1 MIPKEFE
8 TISEYVCKQTR
19 WTDGSIRHDR
29 MEDVVRCK
37 DCIVFGTHGK
47 NTDICP
53 MWHNTHIDPYRDFC
67 SRGVRKTEPSN
78 SEIPN
83 NCEPQTIR
91 CPKCGRTDYIRD
103 MEKDMGIEDSGYK
116 YKCINCNT
124 YIKDEPQ
131 TQLTARCLN
140 CNNAKVCKENNWQGC
155 RFEPIED
162 EPQTICKECVNYP
175 CESWQK
181 GIITDKH
188 NLVECRSFE
197 PKDEPQTDCAWK

>member
-67 SRGVRKTEPSN
+67 SRGVRKAENS

-83 NCEPQTIR
+83 NCE
-91 CPKCGRTDYIRD
+91 
-103 MEKDMGIEDSGYK
+103 
-116 YKCINCNT
+116 
-124 YIKDEPQ
+124 EPQ
-131 TQLTARCLN
+131 YEMGMGTLKCDN
-140 CNNAKVCKENNWQGC
+140 CSEYG
-155 RFEPIED
+155 
-162 EPQTICKECVNYP
+162 
-175 CESWQK
+175 
-181 GIITDKH
+181 
-188 NLVECRSFE
+188 SFKCTKCDGEMYFKRLE

>member
-67 SRGVRKTEPSN
+67 SRGIRKTEN
-78 SEIPN
+78 SSEKPN
-83 NCEPQTIR
+83 KPTE
-91 CPKCGRTDYIRD
+91 
-103 MEKDMGIEDSGYK
+103 
-116 YKCINCNT
+116 
-124 YIKDEPQ
+124 
-131 TQLTARCLN
+131 
-140 CNNAKVCKENNWQGC
+140 
-155 RFEPIED
+155 
-162 EPQTICKECVNYP
+162 
-175 CESWQK
+175 
-181 GIITDKH
+181 
-188 NLVECRSFE
+188 RSSE
-197 PKDEPQTDCAWK
+197 

>member
-67 SRGVRKTEPSN
+67 SRGVRKTENS

-83 NCEPQTIR
+83 NCEYAENPSGEVWECGCFLDTYCEHQIYDRNPDGTINIVE
-91 CPKCGRTDYIRD
+91 CGY
-103 MEKDMGIEDSGYK
+103 EP
-116 YKCINCNT
+116 
-124 YIKDEPQ
+124 KDEP
-131 TQLTARCLN
+131 
-140 CNNAKVCKENNWQGC
+140 
-155 RFEPIED
+155 
-162 EPQTICKECVNYP
+162 TISKMEQV
-175 CESWQK
+175 
-181 GIITDKH
+181 
-188 NLVECRSFE
+188 
-197 PKDEPQTDCAWK
+197 DEPQTDCAWK

>member
-67 SRGVRKTEPSN
+67 SRGQRRAEQTEPN
-78 SEIPN
+78 LSEFPTTTEDCSMVDPLHDDCFDCDKFFTCDN
-83 NCEPQTIR
+83 
-91 CPKCGRTDYIRD
+91 KGDDY
-103 MEKDMGIEDSGYK
+103 K
-116 YKCINCNT
+116 
-124 YIKDEPQ
+124 
-131 TQLTARCLN
+131 
-140 CNNAKVCKENNWQGC
+140 
-155 RFEPIED
+155 
-162 EPQTICKECVNYP
+162 
-175 CESWQK
+175 
-181 GIITDKH
+181 
-188 NLVECRSFE
+188 
-197 PKDEPQTDCAWK
+197 TDCPWK

>member
-67 SRGVRKTEPSN
+67 SRGQRRAEQTEPNLSEFPTTTEDCSMVDPLHDDCFDCDKFFTCDNNGDDYKTE
-78 SEIPN
+78 
-83 NCEPQTIR
+83 
-91 CPKCGRTDYIRD
+91 CP
-103 MEKDMGIEDSGYK
+103 
-116 YKCINCNT
+116 
-124 YIKDEPQ
+124 
-131 TQLTARCLN
+131 
-140 CNNAKVCKENNWQGC
+140 
-155 RFEPIED
+155 
-162 EPQTICKECVNYP
+162 
-175 CESWQK
+175 
-181 GIITDKH
+181 
-188 NLVECRSFE
+188 
-197 PKDEPQTDCAWK
+197 WK

>member
-67 SRGVRKTEPSN
+67 SRGVRKTEN
-78 SEIPN
+78 SSEKPN
-83 NCEPQTIR
+83 NCEHITEDGVTCAKYPACDDCFDNPLNKVKGSERLVKGSEQTD
-91 CPKCGRTDYIRD
+91 CQTCKWWSSY
-103 MEKDMGIEDSGYK
+103 GYCVHRECK
-116 YKCINCNT
+116 GY
-124 YIKDEPQ
+124 EPQ
-131 TQLTARCLN
+131 T
-140 CNNAKVCKENNWQGC
+140 E
-155 RFEPIED
+155 
-162 EPQTICKECVNYP
+162 
-175 CESWQK
+175 
-181 GIITDKH
+181 
-188 NLVECRSFE
+188 RSSE
-197 PKDEPQTDCAWK
+197 